1 MTTTSVRLSGLAA
14 AGSLVVALLMTP
26 ASTYGV
32 VLSQDTTGITHT
44 AGGESGIRDFIGFST
59 SGGPSGT
66 ADGSL
71 SLQVD
76 APSGQVFEFDSSAYP
91 GIDFQFSFR
100 PIVGGD
106 LSGVT
111 ATDPTF
117 TLLNPTGSLAVSL
130 LSSSAGTG
138 PVQSNFNTEYSISG
152 IGTFSGFRLDTTLTG
167 TSGQAIT
174 WGGGDSEIQSAPG
187 EFVSSDQGPVV
198 ALVTVPEPLP
208 LVPAAAAAAG
218 VWLAGRRRRL
228 RAGL

>member
-32 VLSQDTTGITHT
+32 VLSQDTTGITHG
-44 AGGESGIRDFIGFST
+44 GGESSIEDLIGFST

-91 GIDFQFSFR
+91 GIDFQFWFR

-130 LSSSAGTG
+130 LSASEATG
-138 PVQSNFNTEYSISG
+138 PVTSNFNTEYSISG
-152 IGTFSGFRLDTTLTG
+152 TGTFSGFRLDTTLTG

-174 WGGGDSEIQSAPG
+174 WGGGDSYIRSDPSQFA
-187 EFVSSDQGPVV
+187 SDQGPVV